1 MPKFKFVAK
10 NQQGQTV
17 SETVEAKSE
26 EALIDSLRKKQL
38 IIISVAP
45 LTAKA
50 FSFSSNL
57 SFGKKGVGIDDLVV
71 FSRQLATMVDA
82 GLPIVQALDILGEQ
96 IEKKHFKTIILE
108 VKKDVETGSS
118 LSEALAKHPK
128 VFSELFVNM
137 VGAGEASGMLDE
149 ILDRLAVYLEAT
161 SKLIK
166 KVRSALVYPAAII
179 VMATLI
185 TLFLLIKVVPTFKG
199 IFEGFG
205 GALPVPT
212 LILLKISDTLR
223 RFFPI
228 VFGIT
233 AIIGF
238 IFFRYIKTPAGRL
251 QFDTFMLKIP
261 ILGKVLQ
268 KVAVSRFSRTL
279 STLTKSGVSI
289 LTALEIVGKTSGN
302 KVIEVAV
309 NKTRDAIKEGESI
322 ATPLTKAKVF
332 PPMVVR
338 MISVGEQTGSLEE
351 MLSKIA
357 DFYDADVTTTVDGL
371 TSLIEPAVMI
381 FLGLIIGSIVVAL
394 YMPIFKIGELI
405 Q

>member
-10 NQQGQTV
+10 DQQGQTI
-17 SETVEAKSE
+17 SETVEAQSE

-45 LTAKA
+45 LAAKA
-50 FSFSSNL
+50 FSFFSKLPS
-57 SFGKKGVGIDDLVV
+57 GKSVNIDDLVV

-82 GLPIVQALDILGEQ
+82 GLPIVQALDILSEQ
-96 IEKKHFKTIILE
+96 IEKKHFKTIVLQ
-108 VKKDVETGSS
+108 VKKDVEAGSS
-118 LSEALAKHPK
+118 LSEAMAKHPR

-137 VGAGEASGMLDE
+137 IGAGETSGMLDE
-149 ILDRLAVYLEAT
+149 ILDRLASYLEAT

-166 KVRSALVYPAAII
+166 KVRSALVYPAVII
-179 VMATLI
+179 VMATVI
-185 TLFLLIKVVPTFKG
+185 TLFLLIKVVPTFEG
-199 IFEGFG
+199 IFSGFG
-205 GALPVPT
+205 GTLPIPT
-212 LILLKISDTLR
+212 LILLKVSNALR

-228 VFGIT
+228 VFGIV

-238 IFFRYIKTPAGRL
+238 IFFRYIKTPGGRL
-251 QFDTFMLKIP
+251 QFDSFMLKIP
-261 ILGKVLQ
+261 VLGKVLQ

-302 KVIEVAV
+302 KVVEVAV
-309 NKTRDAIKEGESI
+309 NKTRDSIKEGESI

-351 MLSKIA
+351 MLTKIA

>member
-17 SETVEAKSE
+17 SEAVEAQSK

-38 IIISVAP
+38 IIISVTP
-45 LTAKA
+45 LSAKA
-50 FSFSSNL
+50 FNFSSNL

-118 LSEALAKHPK
+118 LSEAMAKHPK

-149 ILDRLAVYLEAT
+149 ILDRLAAYLEAT
-161 SKLIK
+161 STLIK
-166 KVRSALVYPAAII
+166 KVRSALVYPAAIM

-223 RFFPI
+223 HFFPI
-228 VFGIT
+228 VFGIVV
-233 AIIGF
+233 IVGF
-238 IFFRYIKTPAGRL
+238 IFFRYIKTPGGRL
-251 QFDTFMLKIP
+251 RFDTFMLKIP
-261 ILGKVLQ
+261 VLGKVLQ

-309 NKTRDAIKEGESI
+309 NKTRESIKEGESI
-322 ATPLTKAKVF
+322 ATPLAKAKVF

-357 DFYDADVTTTVDGL
+357 DFYDADVTTTIDGL

>member
-10 NQQGQTV
+10 NQQGQTI
-17 SETVEAKSE
+17 SETVEAQSE

-45 LTAKA
+45 LAAKA
-50 FSFSSNL
+50 FSFFSKLPS
-57 SFGKKGVGIDDLVV
+57 GKGVNIDDLVV

-82 GLPIVQALDILGEQ
+82 GLPIVQALDILSEQ
-96 IEKKHFKTIILE
+96 IEKKHFKTIVSQ
-108 VKKDVETGSS
+108 VKKDVESGSS
-118 LSEALAKHPK
+118 LSEAMAKHPR

-149 ILDRLAVYLEAT
+149 ILDRLASYLEAT

-166 KVRSALVYPAAII
+166 KVRSALVYPVVIM
-179 VMATLI
+179 VMAIVI
-185 TLFLLIKVVPTFKG
+185 TLFLLIKVVPTFEG

-205 GALPVPT
+205 GALPLPT
-212 LILLKISDTLR
+212 LILLKVSDTLR

-228 VFGIT
+228 VFGIVT
-233 AIIGF
+233 VIGF
-238 IFFRYIKTPAGRL
+238 IFFRYIKTPVGRL

-261 ILGKVLQ
+261 VFGKVLQ

-302 KVIEVAV
+302 KVVEVAV
-309 NKTRDAIKEGESI
+309 NKTRDSIKEGESI
-322 ATPLTKAKVF
+322 ATPLAKAKVF

-338 MISVGEQTGSLEE
+338 MISVGEETGSLEE
-351 MLSKIA
+351 MLTKIA

-371 TSLIEPAVMI
+371 TSLIEPLVMI